1 MHKTKQIRANFF
13 CEHFSTLLFRYWL
26 SDSIVSTTV
35 FIDQQN
41 TDRNVIY
48 VDQPGLILSRD
59 VYLNEADFPDY
70 VTAYKTF
77 IVDAVSLIAD
87 DMGLTIQTAAL
98 NQAADD
104 IYELEKTLA
113 TVSERGS
120 FEINGAKQD

>member
-1 MHKTKQIRANFF
+1 M
-13 CEHFSTLLFRYWL
+13 HFSALFSRYWL

-59 VYLNEADFPDY
+59 VYLNEDDFPDY

-87 DMGLTIQTAAL
+87 DMGLTIQPTVL

-120 FEINGAKQD
+120 FEIYGAKQD